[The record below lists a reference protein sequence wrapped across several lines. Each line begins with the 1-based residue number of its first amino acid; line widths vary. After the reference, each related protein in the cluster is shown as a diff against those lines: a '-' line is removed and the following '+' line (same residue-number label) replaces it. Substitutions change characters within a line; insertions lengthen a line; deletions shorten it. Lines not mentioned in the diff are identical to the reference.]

1 MHINCQIKDIILQST
16 EPEGPSNNEGSEIEQ
31 ILWMD
36 WRWVANGRTR
46 DNVGA
51 GVEGILEEMT
61 EIGGHY
67 EVV

>member
-1 MHINCQIKDIILQST
+1 M
-16 EPEGPSNNEGSEIEQ
+16 
-31 ILWMD
+31 
-36 WRWVANGRTR
+36 ANGRMR